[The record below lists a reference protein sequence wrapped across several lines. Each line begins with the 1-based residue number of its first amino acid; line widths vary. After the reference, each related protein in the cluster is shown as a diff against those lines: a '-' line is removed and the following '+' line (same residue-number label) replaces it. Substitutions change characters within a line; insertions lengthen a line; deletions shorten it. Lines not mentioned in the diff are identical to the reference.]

1 MAAGHDQNACGAMAQ
16 FGGQGHCDR
25 AGSPKMRLLQ
35 RRLRLPPAAR
45 TWVFRVTAAAARTGQ
60 SSCCKSGAGLAPLP
74 AVYAGAD
81 RELVNV
87 LGPIPELDYPIFLLA
102 HKDVRR
108 LPRVSAVF
116 EFCVRELKPV
126 LTRGEMK
133 RSQQGDR

>member
-1 MAAGHDQNACGAMAQ
+1 MKSHAPDA
-16 FGGQGHCDR
+16 R
-25 AGSPKMRLLQ
+25 I
-35 RRLRLPPAAR
+35 AAR
-45 TWVFRVTAAAARTGQ
+45 CSNVPSVHLAI
-60 SSCCKSGAGLAPLP
+60 KSGAGLAPLP
-74 AVYAGAD
+74 AVYASAD

-133 RSQQGDR
+133 RSPQGDN

>member
-1 MAAGHDQNACGAMAQ
+1 MR
-16 FGGQGHCDR
+16 GQG
-25 AGSPKMRLLQ
+25 
-35 RRLRLPPAAR
+35 LPVGRNQPAQLIDEI
-45 TWVFRVTAAAARTGQ
+45 G
-60 SSCCKSGAGLAPLP
+60 KSDVGLDHP
-74 AVYAGAD
+74 AD

-116 EFCVRELKPV
+116 EFWVRELKPV

-133 RSQQGDR
+133 RSPQGDH